1 MSRTIKIGGK
11 DRLISFGLKAIS
23 ELVDHEDWGFA
34 KLGQK
39 MSSNPL
45 VTTPLIVFYGA
56 KNGAERNGEMVDFT
70 ISDVYDWIED
80 IGLSHPDLISLIN
93 DFAKSLVG
101 YLNDLKGDSEGANK
115 EKSEE
120 VKKK

>member
-1 MSRTIKIGGK
+1 MSHKINIGGK
-11 DRLISFGLKAIS
+11 ERNISFGLKAIS

-45 VTTPLIVFYGA
+45 VTTPLIIFYGA
-56 KNGAERNGEMVDFT
+56 KNGAERNGEVVDFT
-70 ISDVYDWIED
+70 LNDVYDWLED
-80 IGLSHPDLISLIN
+80 IGLSDPSLITLIN
-93 DFAKSLVG
+93 AFSTSLVG
-101 YLNDLKGDSEGANK
+101 YLNDLRVEVSTKKN
-115 EKSEE
+115 EE